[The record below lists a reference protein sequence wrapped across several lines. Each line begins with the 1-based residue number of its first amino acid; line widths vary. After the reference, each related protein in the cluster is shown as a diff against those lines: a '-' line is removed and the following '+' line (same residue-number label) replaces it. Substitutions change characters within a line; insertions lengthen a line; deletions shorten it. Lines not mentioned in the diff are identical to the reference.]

1 MPTPTP
7 EVEAGP
13 DVGPTELDASACTDC
28 EYFPE
33 TCSADVLCPN
43 GPFDAN
49 SSESLDVRTSIESIR
64 GRSSK
69 DVWVVGALGA
79 IAHFDGVVWKRSDA
93 ETQDTLMNLWL
104 RESSEVALGGFGQ
117 VYARGVEIVDGG
129 ASPSIDGW
137 APYSPTYVAGQ
148 KLTDARVVGVWAAPG
163 SEWLWCAAQTSS
175 TSTTTSATAGLW
187 RLRQRPSTPFEGNV
201 AVATSVCRQNACTQ
215 MTSVHGA
222 SADELWAVGIEG
234 SIVRV
239 NDAESA
245 SPSVRGFN
253 SQTLNALN
261 GVWSASASEAWAV
274 GVAGTIR
281 HYTGDPARWDIV
293 SNVPTS
299 VDLNA
304 VWGTSPSDV
313 WVVGDRGVVLHYD
326 GNGWSR
332 VKIAGIGQDRPD
344 LKTVWSAAPGHPWI
358 GGRGVVL
365 SLGGKP

>member
-1 MPTPTP
+1 MRLVLWIVGAGIAACSAAGVGGGEYGDDPEDASMPTPTP

-163 SEWLWCAAQTSS
+163 SEWLWCASQTSS

-187 RLRQRPSTPFEGNV
+187 RLRHERMPAERVHADDERSWGVRRRALGRRNRGKHRSRER
-201 AVATSVCRQNACTQ
+201 CRVRFPERQ
-215 MTSVHGA
+215 
-222 SADELWAVGIEG
+222 GIQQPDIECAERRLEC
-234 SIVRV
+234 IRVR
-239 NDAESA
+239 
-245 SPSVRGFN
+245 
-253 SQTLNALN
+253 
-261 GVWSASASEAWAV
+261 
-274 GVAGTIR
+274 
-281 HYTGDPARWDIV
+281 
-293 SNVPTS
+293 
-299 VDLNA
+299 
-304 VWGTSPSDV
+304 
-313 WVVGDRGVVLHYD
+313 
-326 GNGWSR
+326 
-332 VKIAGIGQDRPD
+332 
-344 LKTVWSAAPGHPWI
+344 
-358 GGRGVVL
+358 
-365 SLGGKP
+365 SLGGRCSRNHPPLHRGSCALGHRFERSDERRPQRRLGNVTVRRLGGR